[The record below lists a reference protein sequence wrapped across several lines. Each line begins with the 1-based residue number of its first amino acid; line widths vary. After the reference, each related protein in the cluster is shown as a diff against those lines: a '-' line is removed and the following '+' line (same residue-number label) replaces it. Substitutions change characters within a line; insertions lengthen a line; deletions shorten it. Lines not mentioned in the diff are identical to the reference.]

1 LKPDEALSSWRE
13 WRCALRSRP
22 IIVTQLTGGKT
33 NQSFLLESDG
43 RKLAMRLNSPAVALP
58 GVDRANEARIWQA
71 ASNAGLAPAVLHID
85 TQSGLLVTE
94 YIDGA
99 SLDASEID
107 DPLIDRLVRLLA
119 DVHELDINVPV
130 LDYAA
135 HIENF
140 WQLIE
145 SRPHRENMRLL
156 QRREP
161 LQQLVEEFMASVTH
175 IGLCHHDPARSN
187 VVRRDN
193 KLYLLDWE
201 YAARGPVEMDFAAL
215 SVEWD
220 IDTAKICNRTELE
233 PVLLETAKT
242 IYLYICALWSEVR
255 A

>member
-119 DVHELDINVPV
+119 DVHELDINV
-130 LDYAA
+130 L
-135 HIENF
+135 
-140 WQLIE
+140 
-145 SRPHRENMRLL
+145 RLL

-220 IDTAKICNRTELE
+220 IDTAEICNRTALE